1 MSSIYDYVEK
11 EKPKT
16 SSNHSICSF
25 NRCITYPKRTT
36 QLTQQKAKE
45 ITTVNVRVENYEQPK
60 MDDHECALTHLM
72 STDSVRR
79 SHNRCVSGPM
89 VSTWFLTAVVGATP
103 VWWFLWFMQ
112 RPNQSS
118 SPYIYRTNDGTNT
131 RTHHGHHSVFRTHSI
146 LAMQNNSKTNGTHRT
161 NCQCSPYNTHTQTI
175 FMQIQSWI

>member
-25 NRCITYPKRTT
+25 NCCITYPKRTT

-79 SHNRCVSGPM
+79 SHNPCVSGPM
-89 VSTWFLTAVVGATP
+89 VSTWFLTAAVGATP

-112 RPNQSS
+112 RQRKKTAKSIFVAI
-118 SPYIYRTNDGTNT
+118 YISYKWRDKHMHASRASFG
-131 RTHHGHHSVFRTHSI
+131 I
-146 LAMQNNSKTNGTHRT
+146 QNSFHFGNAE
-161 NCQCSPYNTHTQTI
+161 Q
-175 FMQIQSWI
+175 